1 MFRSLLPS
9 AVLFLSGVI
18 AVLIGAAI
26 VLDPVGFHATSGIHL
41 GAGDAALLNEMRAAG
56 GAILAV
62 GFLALIGLFIRRLR
76 TLALTTSAVFYTGYG
91 LARLASLMVDGVPDQ
106 MAVWITALELAVGAM
121 CFLAAAAPGKTAAL
135 R

>member
-1 MFRSLLPS
+1 MSRSLFPS
-9 AVLFLSGVI
+9 AALFLSGVI

-26 VLDPVGFHATSGIHL
+26 IVDPVGFHATSGIHL

-56 GAILAV
+56 GAILAI
-62 GFLALIGLFIRRLR
+62 GLLALVGLFVRRLQG
-76 TLALTTSAVFYTGYG
+76 LALTASAVFYTGYG
-91 LARLASLMVDGVPDQ
+91 LARLASLMMDGVPDQ

-121 CFLAAAAPGKTAAL
+121 CFLAAAASGRTAAL

>member
-1 MFRSLLPS
+1 MSRSVFPP

-26 VLDPVGFHATSGIHL
+26 VFDPVGFHATSGIHL

-62 GFLALIGLFIRRLR
+62 GLLALVGLFVGRLQG
-76 TLALTTSAVFYTGYG
+76 LALTASAVFYTGYG
-91 LARLASLMVDGVPDQ
+91 LARLASLMMDGVPDQ
-106 MAVWITALELAVGAM
+106 MAVWITALELAVGAI
-121 CFLAAAAPGKTAAL
+121 CFLAAVASGRTAAQ

>member
-1 MFRSLLPS
+1 MSRSLFLY

-56 GAILAV
+56 GAILAI
-62 GFLALIGLFIRRLR
+62 GLLALVGLFVRQLQ
-76 TLALTTSAVFYTGYG
+76 TLALTASAVFYTGYG
-91 LARLASLMVDGVPDQ
+91 LARLASLMMDGIPDQ

-121 CFLAAAAPGKTAAL
+121 CFLAAAASGRTAAL

>member
-1 MFRSLLPS
+1 MSRSLFLY

-56 GAILAV
+56 GAILAI
-62 GFLALIGLFIRRLR
+62 GLLALVGLFVRQLQ
-76 TLALTTSAVFYTGYG
+76 TLALTASAVFYTGYG
-91 LARLASLMVDGVPDQ
+91 LARLASLMMDGVPDQ
-106 MAVWITALELAVGAM
+106 MMVWITALELAVGAV
-121 CFLAAAAPGKTAAL
+121 CFLTAAISGRTSGL